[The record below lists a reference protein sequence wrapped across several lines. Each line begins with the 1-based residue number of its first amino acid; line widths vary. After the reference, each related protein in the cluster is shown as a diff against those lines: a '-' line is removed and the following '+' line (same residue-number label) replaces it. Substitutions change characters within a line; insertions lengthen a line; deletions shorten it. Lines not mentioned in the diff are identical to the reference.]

1 MLSVLKNQDIIAINQ
16 DPVYGTS
23 ISPFRWGINVC
34 YCFLFVFVV
43 TEITQPDWTSDSTY
57 PAQFWSGPSEN
68 GTVIMLVRPLKLV
81 LSQSDYSY
89 APDQYSESA
98 S

>member
-1 MLSVLKNQDIIAINQ
+1 MARVSRHSAGASTCVR
-16 DPVYGTS
+16 V
-23 ISPFRWGINVC
+23 
-34 YCFLFVFVV
+34 FLFVFVV
-43 TEITQPDWTSDSTY
+43 TEITQPDWTSNSTY